1 MENRT
6 NKHYLTDADNIPTTI
21 QTRSSRNA
29 KLYKSIYGENED
41 LDNLP
46 IEDNTDEIDMAKLR
60 ELVLNNSSS
69 KENKQL
75 KENLNILEQRKRQID
90 EQKIYDINKI
100 LEKAK
105 YENKKL
111 KEPSKTITKPKR
123 DLLTT
128 LGSAEL
134 SLDEINEA
142 KKQYQEQMNKK
153 KQETIIEE
161 KLSIT
166 RELKYKN
173 LSVDKEQDEELEK
186 VENTS
191 EIKTLVDTNSLSL
204 DLFDELKPTGNT
216 IITKPIIPDE
226 YEEKTKSQEK
236 PNLDH
241 IESDIH
247 SGDTRDIDIIKEA
260 PQTNPTPNN
269 NSNEFFT
276 NIYTFTSKDFAEND
290 DEDFFD
296 TPKRGGL
303 FKIFL
308 LILAIIIVVGVIIY
322 FVGTYGLGI
331 I

>member
-1 MENRT
+1 MESRT
-6 NKHYLTDADNIPTTI
+6 NKHYLTDTADITTTS

-29 KLYKSIYGENED
+29 KLYKSIYSEYEN

-46 IEDNTDEIDMAKLR
+46 IEDNTDEIDMEKLR

-111 KEPSKTITKPKR
+111 KTPVKTTSKPKR

-142 KKQYQEQMNKK
+142 RKQYQEQMNKK

-166 RELKYKN
+166 RELKYKG
-173 LSVDKEQDEELEK
+173 LTEDDTQIEESKIIEETAK
-186 VENTS
+186 
-191 EIKTLVDTNSLSL
+191 IKALVDTNSLSL
-204 DLFDELKPTGNT
+204 DLFDDLKPTCNT
-216 IITKPIIPDE
+216 ITTKPIIPDE
-226 YEEKTKSQEK
+226 YEEKNKQKEK
-236 PNLDH
+236 PNLEH

-247 SGDTRDIDIIKEA
+247 SGDTRDIDIIKES
-260 PQTNPTPNN
+260 PQTNQKNS
-269 NSNEFFT
+269 SNEFFT
-276 NIYTFTSKDFAEND
+276 NVYTFTSKDFAEDND
-290 DEDFFD
+290 DDFFD
-296 TPKRGGL
+296 TPKKSGL

-308 LILAIIIVVGVIIY
+308 LILAIIIITGVIFY
-322 FVGTYGLGI
+322 FIGTYGLGAI
-331 I
+331 